1 MVEHHTV
8 SPSVYLNMKVETL
21 IVMSTTFSILEYSD
35 SHFFIHLTVP
45 SLEAAMQLRVFF
57 ENSHWP

>member
-1 MVEHHTV
+1 MVENHTI
-8 SPSVYLNMKVETL
+8 SLPVYLNIKVETL

-45 SLEAAMQLRVFF
+45 SLEAAI
-57 ENSHWP
+57 